1 MKALVPN
8 MFRENYVLDSE
19 SVNENLRAIAR
30 DIKRSQDKRY
40 TYCSVVIPIDGVADT
55 DTTAE
60 RTVPMP
66 RPVFAGTAMP
76 VDVVGMELSIFS
88 ATGATWTATVTDENG
103 RTVVLSVTTAGAT
116 VEAYDSSNA
125 ALQISSAD
133 ELLFFLAGSAANTIT
148 RGTLTLH
155 LRCDRHQQIDGTL
168 VTYTP
173 SLVNAS
179 TSTAGSVLDT
189 ELTNAQL
196 AVVDDEGATFD
207 MRCMCFMANDLAAS
221 AIWRLPSGFGTFA
234 LDSHV
239 YAVGAAARSV
249 DLVSVVGATTNT
261 NTVATTGTADLV
273 DNDSLVNGTESD
285 DPTDTTDDV
294 VVTLTPTGGTISRV
308 FGFLWYA

>member
-8 MFRENYVLDSE
+8 VLRFDHVLDSE
-19 SVNENLRAIAR
+19 YVNENLRAIAR

-66 RPVFAGTAMP
+66 RPVFAGNTMP

-88 ATGATWTATVTDENG
+88 GTGATWTATVTDENG
-103 RTVVLSVTTAGAT
+103 RTVVLSATTAGAT
-116 VEAYDSSNA
+116 VEAYDGSNA

-133 ELLFFLAGSAANTIT
+133 ELTFVLAGSAANTIT

-155 LRCDRHQQIDGTL
+155 LRCDRHQQVSGTL
-168 VTYTP
+168 VTYSP

-196 AVVDDEGATFD
+196 AVVDDEGATYD
-207 MRCMCFMANDLAAS
+207 MRCICVMANDLAA
-221 AIWRLPSGFGTFA
+221 AQTWRVPSGRGTFA
-234 LDSHV
+234 LNSHV
-239 YAVGAAARSV
+239 YAVGTAARSV
-249 DLVSVVGATTNT
+249 ALDVTIGAGFVTATA
-261 NTVATTGTADLV
+261 ATTGTSNLIDTS
-273 DNDSLVNGTESD
+273 SLVADTEDD
-285 DPTDTTDDV
+285 DPTDTADDV